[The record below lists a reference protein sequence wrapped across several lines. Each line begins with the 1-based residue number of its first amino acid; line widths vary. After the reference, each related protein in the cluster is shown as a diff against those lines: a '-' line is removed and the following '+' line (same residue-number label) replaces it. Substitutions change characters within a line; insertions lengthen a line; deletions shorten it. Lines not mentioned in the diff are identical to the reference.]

1 MTTLFSNPDPS
12 TPVAP
17 HTSPVPST
25 DPFHQADLGDDPDA
39 RYEDEDEHGDV
50 KADLTAPPAP
60 PAQTRSRRTSRP
72 AARR

>member
-12 TPVAP
+12 TPVAA

-25 DPFHQADLGDDPDA
+25 DPFHQADLGDDPDE
-39 RYEDEDEHGDV
+39 RYEDDDGPAE
-50 KADLTAPPAP
+50 AAAPPAR
-60 PAQTRSRRTSRP
+60 PAQARPRRTSRP

>member
-12 TPVAP
+12 TPVAA

-25 DPFHQADLGDDPDA
+25 DPFHQADLGDAADDH
-39 RYEDEDEHGDV
+39 YDNDDEDFE
-50 KADLTAPPAP
+50 TEAPVVP
-60 PAQTRSRRTSRP
+60 PAQTRPRRTSRP